1 MLHPGCDRIIIQA
14 GGIEEVLSKHR
25 LMVGISIGSK
35 HMKRIADIAVFSPDG
50 SLKLIV
56 EVKNYRKATDA
67 WAAKLRG
74 NLMADGFI
82 PPSEFFLLILPEFSY
97 LWRRSE
103 SPDAVPADY
112 KFSTKDVLQLR
123 GDAADPGESS
133 SYGLELLTSSW
144 LNALAV
150 SQMSKEEVPELH
162 WIFDSGLY
170 DGIKDGS
177 VKVESRL

>member
-1 MLHPGCDRIIIQA
+1 
-14 GGIEEVLSKHR
+14 
-25 LMVGISIGSK
+25 
-35 HMKRIADIAVFSPDG
+35 MKRIADIAVFSPDG

-82 PPSEFFLLILPEFSY
+82 PASEFFLLILPEFSY

-112 KFSTKDVLQLR
+112 KTCYSFGGTQPTRANRAPMV
-123 GDAADPGESS
+123 
-133 SYGLELLTSSW
+133 W
-144 LNALAV
+144 NC
-150 SQMSKEEVPELH
+150 
-162 WIFDSGLY
+162 
-170 DGIKDGS
+170 
-177 VKVESRL
+177 